1 MNQTKKEKIF
11 DDWLSNHQSD
21 FVKIVNKYRAS
32 YHPLSVED
40 IISEINLGLLK
51 KKEYLI
57 NGEKALSNYVDF
69 QKVAYAY
76 ARNYIA
82 WTADGV
88 TNKDKKY
95 LNNRKDGIVNDED
108 DGEMSLFDFICQTL
122 GEDDKFFKELD
133 RSEKFQNIFKWIFE
147 YSHFLNPH
155 QKNILQL
162 ILEGHQFNKIAELT
176 NVTHQA
182 ISAMAIE
189 IFDNIKSHIKVDVRD
204 SNSDSKI
211 ISEGHASINH
221 LFGEKRFNQRK
232 INTKLLYKILN
243 TIESNPKRYTFRDL
257 SKMTQ
262 GILTPKQIC
271 AYVCRNRKH
280 FLIKKLPK
288 RKAKQE

>member
-1 MNQTKKEKIF
+1 MNQVDKEKMF
-11 DDWLSNHQSD
+11 DDWLSGHQKD
-21 FVKIVNKYRAS
+21 FAKIVSKHRAS

-51 KKEYLI
+51 KKDYLI
-57 NGEKALSNYVDF
+57 NGEKALSDHTDF

-95 LNNRKDGIVNDED
+95 LTQRKDGVVTTED
-108 DGEMSLFDFICQTL
+108 SGEVSLFEFICESL
-122 GEDDKFFKELD
+122 GEDDKFFNELD
-133 RSEKFQNIFKWIFE
+133 RSQKFQNIFKWILE

-176 NVTHQA
+176 DVTHQA
-182 ISAMAIE
+182 ISAMVIE
-189 IFDNIKSHIKVDVRD
+189 IFENIKSHIKINVKDAD
-204 SNSDSKI
+204 SDSKI
-211 ISEGHASINH
+211 ISEGHASINR
-221 LFGEKRFNQRK
+221 LFGDKRFNKRK
-232 INTKLLYKILN
+232 VNTQLLHKIAR
-243 TIESNPKRYTFRDL
+243 TIESSPKKYTFRDL
-257 SKMTQ
+257 SDMTN
-262 GILTPKQIC
+262 GVLSPKQIC

-280 FLIKKLPK
+280 FLIKKLSK
-288 RKAKQE
+288 TKVK